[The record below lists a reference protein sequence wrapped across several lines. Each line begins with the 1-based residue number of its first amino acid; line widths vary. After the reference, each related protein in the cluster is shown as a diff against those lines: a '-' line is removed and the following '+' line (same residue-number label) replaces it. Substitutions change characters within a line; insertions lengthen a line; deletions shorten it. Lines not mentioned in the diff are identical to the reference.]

1 MHFFT
6 LTYFSHIKINIGVE
20 RVDRSCIIFLI
31 FSTSPSLWWV
41 GPASCWVP
49 QLLAHFPC
57 QQYREEI
64 RKSKSKTCSLRETL
78 QWRNGVGENLKM
90 MQIQSLTT
98 PTSSLQPMTLTTSP
112 KIPFP
117 QFSLLSRV
125 WNITSLCFLLDCVPT
140 KLCAHPWPI
149 CYGEQS
155 GERTCCSAVAKTPV
169 CCQHCCGHKSK
180 TQHPL

>member
-1 MHFFT
+1 
-6 LTYFSHIKINIGVE
+6 
-20 RVDRSCIIFLI
+20 
-31 FSTSPSLWWV
+31 
-41 GPASCWVP
+41 
-49 QLLAHFPC
+49 
-57 QQYREEI
+57 
-64 RKSKSKTCSLRETL
+64 
-78 QWRNGVGENLKM
+78 M

-125 WNITSLCFLLDCVPT
+125 WNITSLGFLLDCVPT

-169 CCQHCCGHKSK
+169 CCQRCCGHKSK
-180 TQHPL
+180 TQHPLQNMNSMAATPRAPTPFTWHQPTFCAYQVAGMGGFCHLCQPALYICLINCPFFQLFSEILYCLCFSPFCF